1 MSTISHKPV
10 LPKQIDLGMIEQTI
24 AHKHPRSHHEVV
36 KMRDVYKKFKVG
48 GAEVPVLKHI
58 TVTFYSGEFVMIFG
72 PSGCGKSTFLHTM
85 LGLEEPNSGKVF
97 LRDAD
102 LYSMSHDDR
111 ATFRH
116 QKIGMIFQQSNW
128 IKSLSVVE
136 NVAYPLMLSGA
147 SHKEAGELALERL
160 HEVGM
165 DMHARQRPTEL
176 SGGQQQ
182 KVALAR
188 ALVTNP
194 WIIVADEPTGNLDTR
209 SGYEV
214 VHMLAWLN
222 RVKRRMIVMVTH
234 DNRFL
239 NIATRRI
246 HMTDGAIISD
256 EHDH

>member
-1 MSTISHKPV
+1 MAISHKPV
-10 LPKQIDLGMIEQTI
+10 LPEQIDLGTIEKTL
-24 AHKHPRSHHEVV
+24 AHKHARSHHEVV
-36 KMRDVYKKFKVG
+36 KVRNVYKKFKIG
-48 GAEVPVLKHI
+48 EDEVPVLKHLD
-58 TVTFYSGEFVMIFG
+58 VTFYSGEFVMIFG
-72 PSGCGKSTFLHTM
+72 PSGCGKSTFLHTV
-85 LGLEEPNSGKVF
+85 LGLEEPTSGKVF
-97 LRDAD
+97 LRDID
-102 LYSMSHDDR
+102 LYSLPTDDR

-116 QKIGMIFQQSNW
+116 EKIGMIFQQSNW
-128 IKSLSVVE
+128 IKSLNVVD
-136 NVAYPLMLSGA
+136 NVAYPLMLSGVKYA
-147 SHKEAGELALERL
+147 DARGLALERL

-165 DMHARQRPTEL
+165 EMHAKQKPTEL

-194 WIIVADEPTGNLDTR
+194 WIIVADEPTGNLDTT

-222 RVKRRMIVMVTH
+222 RVKRRMIIMVTH

-239 NIATRRI
+239 NIATRRV
-246 HMTDGAIISD
+246 HMTDGKIVND